1 MYFDVQRADATEFI
15 KAGGAAGR
23 ALFFSWPR
31 DVMESCLEHY
41 EGDTVFWVGEDATD
55 MMSPTDSEWVEVH
68 RMEMPVWQGVHD
80 EFVAYKRR
88 STVSS

>member
-1 MYFDVQRADATEFI
+1 MFFDVQRADATEFI
-15 KAGGAAGR
+15 KGGGAAGR

-31 DVMESCLEHY
+31 DVMESCLKQY

-68 RMEMPVWQGVHD
+68 GMEIPVWHGQYD
-80 EFVAYKRR
+80 RFVAYNRR
-88 STVSS
+88 SSMSS